1 MPTISLRVP
10 VEMHDRLNKLAK
22 ESGRTKTHYLLR
34 LIDEHLT
41 ELEDIAEAEATL
53 AAMRRKGERGI
64 PLEEVMAEHGLR
76 PRAVRKG
83 GKAAPSPRS
92 RSSKAAAQIPARKRR
107 SGA

>member
-76 PRAVRKG
+76 PRVVRKG
-83 GKAAPSPRS
+83 GKAAPSTRS

-107 SGA
+107 SA